1 MKIKWCCLFLAQT
14 VGLHFPSLLELEGAK
29 GAMADVID
37 EDTRNSIIA
46 TPSVSASMLPCYVAF
61 QRQKEGLVGVL
72 IGFSHTLQMQN
83 GQYQQR
89 QIFITKRISFK
100 LVGTHLQI

>member
-1 MKIKWCCLFLAQT
+1 M
-14 VGLHFPSLLELEGAK
+14 
-29 GAMADVID
+29 ID

-61 QRQKEGLVGVL
+61 QRQKEGEVGVL
-72 IGFSHTLQMQN
+72 IGFRHTLQMQN

-89 QIFITKRISFK
+89 QIFITKLISFK